1 MAAPTALELDVL
13 AEGFRLLEG
22 PRWRNGRL
30 WVSDIFG
37 CNVHTIGV
45 DGSTALAAEVPG
57 QPSGLGFLP
66 DGTLL
71 IASMTDRRVLRLEDG
86 GLVCHAEL
94 GPLVTGDL
102 NDMVVDV
109 QGRAYV
115 GNLGFDVFG
124 GAEYRNANLI
134 MVSPDGAPQI
144 VAEDVEVPNGTAILP
159 GSEVMIM
166 AETKGHR
173 LTAFNINPDGTLYDR
188 RVFADLGDLGPD
200 GICLDQDGAVWLGAF
215 DEGVFVRVLEGGT
228 ITHRIDVGDRRA
240 VACQLGGGDRRTLF
254 CLTCEGTWDEIRT
267 GRSHARVEVT
277 KVEVPGAGSP

>member
-1 MAAPTALELDVL
+1 MAAPTALKLDVL

-22 PRWRNGRL
+22 PRWCDGRL

-37 CNVHTIGV
+37 RTVHTIGV
-45 DGSTALAAEVPG
+45 DGSTALVAQVPG

-86 GLVCHAEL
+86 DLVCHADL

-102 NDMVVDV
+102 NDMVVDA

-159 GSEVMIM
+159 GGEVMIM

-173 LTAFNINPDGTLYDR
+173 LTAFNINPDGSLYGR

-200 GICLDQDGAVWLGAF
+200 GICLDQEGAVWLGAF
-215 DEGVFVRVLEGGT
+215 DEGVFVRVLAGGT

-240 VACQLGGGDRRTLF
+240 VACQLGGDDHRTLF

-277 KVEVPGAGSP
+277 KVDVPGVGSP